1 MSFSSELKN
10 ELCMLKLPSDKIM
23 QSELIGFIRSNGS
36 ITINFQGDVSLRFE
50 TTAGYIARRL
60 FKIIKSLYNYDSEIS
75 VINDEQLRKK
85 NLYQVKVSDEISRFI
100 LEDSGYSIGDFGYIE
115 AKENF
120 NILNEVKLDAFL
132 RGAFL
137 GGGTMVDP
145 NKSYH
150 IEIVCDTEESAQNI
164 FDISKELGLNMKIV
178 QRNDVY
184 AVYLKEGDLVSDFL
198 SIIGANNALLK
209 FENIRA
215 LKDIRNSV
223 NRMVNAETSNLNR
236 QIAAS
241 VKQTNAIEKIED
253 TIGLNSLDRNLRE
266 VAIVRLANPN
276 DSLKEIGEK
285 LPNPLG
291 KSGVNHRL
299 KKIIEIADNL

>member
-10 ELCMLKLPSDKIM
+10 ELCMLKLSSDSAM
-23 QSELIGFIRSNGS
+23 QSELIGFIRSNGTIS
-36 ITINFQGDVSLRFE
+36 INFQGNVSLRFE

-60 FKIIKSLYNYDSEIS
+60 FKIIKNIYNYDAEIS

-100 LEDSGYSIGDFGYIE
+100 LEDSGYKIGDFGYIE
-115 AKENF
+115 ANNNF
-120 NILNEVKLDAFL
+120 DILSEVKSNAFL

-150 IEIVCDTEESAQNI
+150 VEIICETEESAHNI
-164 FDISKELGLNMKIV
+164 LDIAKELGLNMKIV
-178 QRNDVY
+178 ERNEVY
-184 AVYLKEGDLVSDFL
+184 AVYLKEGDLISDFL
-198 SIIGANNALLK
+198 SIVGANNALLK

-223 NRMVNAETSNLNR
+223 NRIVNAETSNLNR

-241 VKQTNAIEKIED
+241 VKQTNAIEKIEA
-253 TIGLNSLDRNLRE
+253 TIGLNSLDKNLRE

-285 LPNPLG
+285 LPSPIG

-299 KKIIEIADNL
+299 KKIIEIAEKL